1 LEQVLLHLLQRM
13 SAIKVEGEGEEKEDD
28 NNIKKNTVLRGKKI
42 LVATGAKP
50 MQLNADRR
58 NR

>member
-1 LEQVLLHLLQRM
+1 M